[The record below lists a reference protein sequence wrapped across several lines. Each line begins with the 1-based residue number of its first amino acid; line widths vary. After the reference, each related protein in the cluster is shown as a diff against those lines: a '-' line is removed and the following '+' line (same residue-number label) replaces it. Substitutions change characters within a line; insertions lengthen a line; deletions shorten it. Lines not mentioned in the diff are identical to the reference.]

1 MKNALN
7 KRISALAV
15 SMFIMTAPMAEG
27 MHPIA
32 PEKNPWR
39 TEIMPA
45 TTVRQKPI
53 MLAEN
58 EENTAGEKA
67 QTATGTKDSVSE
79 AESGPETDN
88 QEEPTQSKTV
98 PLKPFRPS
106 EEIAAEQAVDFPV
119 DI

>member
-1 MKNALN
+1 MKNTLN
-7 KRISALAV
+7 ISISALAV
-15 SMFIMTAPMAEG
+15 SMVIMTAPMAQG
-27 MHPIA
+27 MRSIA
-32 PEKNPWR
+32 PGENPAR
-39 TEIMPA
+39 TEIMPS

-58 EENTAGEKA
+58 EGNTAGDKA
-67 QTATGTKDSVSE
+67 QTTTDTKDQVSE
-79 AESGPETDN
+79 PESGPETDN
-88 QEEPTQSKTV
+88 KDPSAKSETA

>member
-1 MKNALN
+1 MKHTLS

-15 SMFIMTAPMAEG
+15 SIFIITAPMAQGTGSIGLRE
-27 MHPIA
+27 
-32 PEKNPWR
+32 NPGR

-45 TTVRQKPI
+45 TIVRQKPM

-67 QTATGTKDSVSE
+67 QTATGTKDTESE
-79 AESGPETDN
+79 AQSGPETDN
-88 QEEPTQSKTV
+88 KEQPNEPKTA

>member
-45 TTVRQKPI
+45 TTVRQKLL

-67 QTATGTKDSVSE
+67 QTATGTKDPVSE
-79 AESGPETDN
+79 PESGTETVN
-88 QEEPTQSKTV
+88 KEQSTKSKTV